1 MVQRYEISSDH
12 FLSSFTF
19 SASGCFFLDF
29 EIITG
34 NKEISIKRNIA
45 TSKGFLKMML
55 NGFRK

>member
-1 MVQRYEISSDH
+1 MVQRYEISSDY
-12 FLSSFTF
+12 FFSSFTF

-45 TSKGFLKMML
+45 KPLTALHKE
-55 NGFRK
+55 